1 MDSILTSMFPI
12 QRTHKS
18 ADDFGMVTMALGLP
32 HESAERA
39 RVSGSYATE
48 LNLLEEPPPQTKK
61 SVPDVWWSLEI
72 ASGERKR
79 RSAALTAPSTYQ

>member
-1 MDSILTSMFPI
+1 MDSILTSIVPI

-32 HESAERA
+32 HESEKRR

-48 LNLLEEPPPQTKK
+48 LNLLEEPPPPKK
-61 SVPDVWWSLEI
+61 NVFPM
-72 ASGERKR
+72 SGGV
-79 RSAALTAPSTYQ
+79 